1 MIIRFARCSPIG
13 KLELHAGDCL
23 LMVADG
29 PEFVAKHRNNST
41 FALVSKVWRN
51 YLAPIQEAE
60 ETMLLAFIDQSTRPI
75 EP

>member
-1 MIIRFARCSPIG
+1 
-13 KLELHAGDCL
+13 
-23 LMVADG
+23 MVADG